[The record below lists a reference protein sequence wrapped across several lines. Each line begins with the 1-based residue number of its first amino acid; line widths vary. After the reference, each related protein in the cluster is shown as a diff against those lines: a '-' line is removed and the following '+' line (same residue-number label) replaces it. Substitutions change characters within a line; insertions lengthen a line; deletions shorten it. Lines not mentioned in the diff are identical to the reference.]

1 MSDLTARV
9 FVQDL
14 TMFSLFP
21 VLRAFLRYGTLRLL
35 YVNSNSIGLKASDWL
50 YKVGIIECPASQI
63 AREKLWPIDD
73 HRNKAHVTKTKVH
86 NEISELHHGVQ
97 RIVRE
102 MIETV
107 DDYYL
112 DLLIT
117 NILKRCA
124 SDIRHFEQ
132 HRLVD
137 YSLTV
142 QNDLDCEVITILT
155 VPLIREYGSQRKRE
169 IEWHDGCHY
178 NQIMFSKTIVYTI
191 VEVFYRLLRSMLPS
205 NTGSKHIPNK
215 GKSVGAAACW
225 GIDQSKS
232 GDFFWWQH
240 TNIPASRLKYL
251 FDRGDFQPTVEVVSN
266 AQDKGITSVCINRR
280 ARGELH
286 NLYYR
291 VRVPVSE
298 VMRNTLLLSR
308 IIIRSVFSRGFTKDV
323 LRILASEI
331 VAVLSLGRQF
341 STLGLKAFWHYQEA
355 GPDNITTAMHLAGGI
370 RFGTHWSCSDSVT
383 TGNMRTP
390 HVYFLWG
397 EHDARICIDANSI
410 SPHLLLAGCAMS
422 EMRYSGQQRKVAQ
435 SASLNL
441 RQSGAKFVI
450 VIFDNSTLSSKFYRF
465 FLQWVLDDPNLGLL
479 VKPKKKN
486 ISDHYSGMHQLF
498 ENALATGRT
507 HIFDTSMWPANVS
520 IAADF
525 AIGHSTLSTPVVAAL
540 SGVRTIYLDYAR
552 LDQQSTTKSYTAL
565 HSLGPRRCVFY
576 EHESIRDAITDY
588 YKDPSSNPNL
598 GDATPVLD
606 QFDPFRDGRATQ
618 RIGEYVQWYLNS
630 VDQGTVREDALDIAT
645 RNYADKWGAD
655 KVVRGL

>member
-1 MSDLTARV
+1 
-9 FVQDL
+9 
-14 TMFSLFP
+14 
-21 VLRAFLRYGTLRLL
+21 
-35 YVNSNSIGLKASDWL
+35 
-50 YKVGIIECPASQI
+50 
-63 AREKLWPIDD
+63 
-73 HRNKAHVTKTKVH
+73 
-86 NEISELHHGVQ
+86 
-97 RIVRE
+97 
-102 MIETV
+102 
-107 DDYYL
+107 
-112 DLLIT
+112 
-117 NILKRCA
+117 
-124 SDIRHFEQ
+124 
-132 HRLVD
+132 
-137 YSLTV
+137 
-142 QNDLDCEVITILT
+142 
-155 VPLIREYGSQRKRE
+155 
-169 IEWHDGCHY
+169 
-178 NQIMFSKTIVYTI
+178 
-191 VEVFYRLLRSMLPS
+191 
-205 NTGSKHIPNK
+205 
-215 GKSVGAAACW
+215 
-225 GIDQSKS
+225 
-232 GDFFWWQH
+232 
-240 TNIPASRLKYL
+240 
-251 FDRGDFQPTVEVVSN
+251 
-266 AQDKGITSVCINRR
+266 
-280 ARGELH
+280 
-286 NLYYR
+286 
-291 VRVPVSE
+291 
-298 VMRNTLLLSR
+298 
-308 IIIRSVFSRGFTKDV
+308 
-323 LRILASEI
+323 
-331 VAVLSLGRQF
+331 
-341 STLGLKAFWHYQEA
+341 
-355 GPDNITTAMHLAGGI
+355 
-370 RFGTHWSCSDSVT
+370 
-383 TGNMRTP
+383 MRTP